1 MKKLKK
7 IEKSR
12 LIAIQGDKILV
23 LEKVGAKK
31 KYSLAGGVRK
41 KKETSINSL
50 LRETYEEIGA
60 QLNIEDVTYFL
71 SKKDIRNKYRQEIS
85 KHYYITKKAIKSIQ
99 NLEPHKFKNVLWMF
113 WYDALE
119 YLDKED
125 RTAVILYFDQYKL
138 PN

>member
-71 SKKDIRNKYRQEIS
+71 SK
-85 KHYYITKKAIKSIQ
+85 
-99 NLEPHKFKNVLWMF
+99 
-113 WYDALE
+113 
-119 YLDKED
+119 
-125 RTAVILYFDQYKL
+125 
-138 PN
+138 